1 MAALAA
7 SVFHAVPLPRR
18 YFCVVVL
25 APRIYYLQVYTVYR
39 HIASFVDCESR
50 IVATQPRL
58 GSGLEGHIEI
68 TVE

>member
-1 MAALAA
+1 MRFL
-7 SVFHAVPLPRR
+7 FHADIFALS
-18 YFCVVVL
+18 FSL
-25 APRIYYLQVYTVYR
+25 LYYLQVYTVYR